1 MHTPATVYWF
11 REGHMTN
18 LGQSGASWRI
28 LEIRL
33 AVRLYNLET
42 AGDVWCFDYR
52 EKLTGKNRKGD

>member
-1 MHTPATVYWF
+1 MHTLATVYWF
-11 REGHMTN
+11 REGHMTK
-18 LGQSGASWRI
+18 LGQSGASSRT

-42 AGDVWCFDYR
+42 AGNVLCFDYR